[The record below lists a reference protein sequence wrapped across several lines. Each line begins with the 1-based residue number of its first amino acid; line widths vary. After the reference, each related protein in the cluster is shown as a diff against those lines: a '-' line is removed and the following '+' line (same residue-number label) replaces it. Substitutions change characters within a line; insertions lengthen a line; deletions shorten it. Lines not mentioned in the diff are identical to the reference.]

1 MNNKIKLNEDYKL
14 FKRKMYFRIV
24 LIAVIALGTVIIMR
38 LAASNNMGNWI
49 VWSLEY
55 WYSMPYH
62 RAHNVYWQLIRP
74 NLEIMM
80 FVAVAVFFIILSR
93 TLLSQFAK
101 YFHEISKGL
110 DTLTGDNDGEI
121 KLSPEM
127 ASMEKKLKTIK
138 KTLASRE
145 KEAKE
150 AEQRKNELVM
160 YLAHDI
166 KTPLTSVIGYL
177 SLLGEAPEMPIEQ
190 KAKYVDITLDKAHRL
205 ESLIDEFFEVTRYNF
220 QPGRLIKESIDIY
233 YLLAQM
239 VEEFY
244 PALSAYGKKIE
255 LCVPEDLT
263 LCGDPVKLARVFNNI
278 LKNAVSY
285 SAEGSVIKI
294 AAEASGEMVSIK
306 FINPGSIPED
316 KLTAV
321 FNKFYRLDSARSTET
336 GGSGLGL
343 AIAKE
348 IVDEHGGRIYA
359 ESDGVNTVFTVEL
372 PALLI

>member
-1 MNNKIKLNEDYKL
+1 MNNKPKLNKDYKL
-14 FKRKMYFRIV
+14 FKRKIYFRIV
-24 LIAVIALGTVIIMR
+24 LVAVIALATVIIMR
-38 LAASNNMGNWI
+38 LAASNNVGNWI

-55 WYSMPYH
+55 WFSMPYQ
-62 RAHNVYWQLIRP
+62 RAYHAYWLMIRP

-80 FVAVAVFFIILSR
+80 YAAVAVFFIILSR

-101 YFHEISKGL
+101 YFHEISNGL
-110 DTLTGDNDGEI
+110 DTLTGDKDGEI

-127 ASMEKKLKTIK
+127 ASMEDKLKTIK
-138 KTLASRE
+138 KTLEKRD

-177 SLLGEAPEMPIEQ
+177 SLLDEAPDMPIDQ
-190 KAKYVDITLDKAHRL
+190 KAKYVNITLDKAHRL
-205 ESLIDEFFEVTRYNF
+205 EHLIDEFFEVTRYNF
-220 QPGRLIKESIDIY
+220 RPDRLVKESIDIY

-239 VEEFY
+239 AEEFY
-244 PALSAYGKKIE
+244 PVLSTNGKRIK
-255 LCVPEDLT
+255 LSVPEDLT
-263 LCGDPVKLARVFNNI
+263 LNGDSDKLARVFNNI
-278 LKNAVSY
+278 IKNAIAY
-285 SAEGSVIKI
+285 SKEGSEIKI
-294 AAEASGEMVSIK
+294 VAEVLGEMVSIK

-316 KLTAV
+316 KLTAI
-321 FNKFYRLDSARSTET
+321 FNKFYRLDSARSTTT

-348 IVDEHGGRIYA
+348 IVEEHGGSIYA
-359 ESDGVNTVFTVEL
+359 ESGGGETVFTVEL
-372 PALLI
+372 PARQ

>member
-1 MNNKIKLNEDYKL
+1 
-14 FKRKMYFRIV
+14 
-24 LIAVIALGTVIIMR
+24 
-38 LAASNNMGNWI
+38 
-49 VWSLEY
+49 
-55 WYSMPYH
+55 
-62 RAHNVYWQLIRP
+62 
-74 NLEIMM
+74 MM

-239 VEEFY
+239 AEEFY